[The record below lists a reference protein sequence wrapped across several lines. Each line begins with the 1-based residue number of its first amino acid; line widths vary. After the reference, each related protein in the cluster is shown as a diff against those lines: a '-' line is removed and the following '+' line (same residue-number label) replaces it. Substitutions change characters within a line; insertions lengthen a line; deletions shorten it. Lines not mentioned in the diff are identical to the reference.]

1 MAFATR
7 GQPGATAAVAR
18 AVRAEHVP
26 HALLLVGPPS
36 SGKSTLATDLAAGL
50 MCLAEDPGQ
59 RPCRACAA
67 CRKVDHGNHPDVHRV
82 LPEGAG
88 GQVRLAQVQ
97 ALATELV
104 LLPMEGRYRI
114 AIIEGAHRLN
124 PDAQNALLKT
134 LEEPPPRVC
143 IVLCADDESDI
154 LPTVRSRCARIRL
167 GPVAGR
173 DIAALLADRGLADA
187 SRAAALARASG
198 GRPGLALAL
207 ALEPDAELVE
217 ARLVRR
223 LVDLAGADRRTRL
236 GAATDL
242 TGDGALLAAAAER
255 GMARAASGD
264 GRVAQPDDEM
274 PAESR
279 ASAPPAPARLPPAER
294 RRAVA
299 RVIETWRSLAR
310 DLAVAAAGAPA
321 AVTRSDLLD
330 ELVPLAAAMPPDDLV
345 AFLARLDALSA
356 ALESYANPELLLDTL
371 LLEWPRARPAFAV
384 PPA

>member
-1 MAFATR
+1 
-7 GQPGATAAVAR
+7 
-18 AVRAEHVP
+18 
-26 HALLLVGPPS
+26 
-36 SGKSTLATDLAAGL
+36 
-50 MCLAEDPGQ
+50 MCIAEDPGQ

-82 LPEGAG
+82 VPEGAG

-97 ALATELV
+97 GLAAELV

-207 ALEPDAELVE
+207 ALEPDAEFVE

-223 LVDLAGADRRTRL
+223 LVDLAAADRRTRL
-236 GAATDL
+236 GAASDL
-242 TGDGALLAAAAER
+242 TRDGALLAAAAER

-264 GRVAQPDDEM
+264 GRVAQPNDET

-279 ASAPPAPARLPPAER
+279 EAAPAAPARLPPAER

-330 ELVPLAAAMPPDDLV
+330 ELVPLAAAMPPNDLV

-371 LLEWPRARPAFAV
+371 LLEWPRARTAFTA